1 MKKKF
6 LTGIFA
12 CILLLTLG
20 LLTACDGGKTPA
32 DTIGEDTP
40 APTEAPTEEPTAPD
54 TEAPT
59 DEETEAPTEE
69 PTAEPETDDGIPLN
83 SLTIGGADIKE
94 YTLVV
99 QEAARPASVI
109 PPTS

>member
-1 MKKKF
+1 MKKKLLF
-6 LTGIFA
+6 SLLS
-12 CILLLTLG
+12 CLLLLTLG

-32 DTIGEDTP
+32 DTTAEDTP
-40 APTEAPTEEPTAPD
+40 APTDAPTEEPTAPD

-83 SLTIGGADIKE
+83 SLTS
-94 YTLVV
+94 
-99 QEAARPASVI
+99 AARTSRSILLWCRMAVRPASVI